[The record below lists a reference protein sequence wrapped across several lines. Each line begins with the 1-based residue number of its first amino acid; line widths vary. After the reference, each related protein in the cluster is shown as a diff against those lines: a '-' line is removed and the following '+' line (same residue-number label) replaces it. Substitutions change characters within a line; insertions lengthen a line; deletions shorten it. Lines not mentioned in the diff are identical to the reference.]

1 MRKPFAFLLA
11 LLTTAAVAD
20 DGVKTQQVIV
30 QPLDTMKACY
40 LKNDVYSEG
49 MVITVGNVKMKC
61 MRGEGQFGSRSSG
74 EPLEWVEIE

>member
-1 MRKPFAFLLA
+1 MRKPFAAALA
-11 LLTTAAVAD
+11 LLATAAVAD
-20 DGVKTQQVIV
+20 EGVKTQQVIV

-61 MRGEGQFGSRSSG
+61 LRGEGQFGRSSAQ
-74 EPLEWVEIE
+74 PLEWVEIE